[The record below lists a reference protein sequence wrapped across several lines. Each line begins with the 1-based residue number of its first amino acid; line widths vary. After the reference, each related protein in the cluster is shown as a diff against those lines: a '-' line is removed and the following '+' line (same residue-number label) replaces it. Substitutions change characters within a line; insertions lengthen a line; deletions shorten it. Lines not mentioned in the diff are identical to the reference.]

1 MLMLIGIISHT
12 NPARLHVAD
21 EGALSISV
29 CQYVIQLI
37 VDHCGL
43 RVKRVT
49 LSLYFSFVV
58 CRDGQR
64 VAATHLLSLSNSA
77 YLPNGSHEEFEDI
90 KEVIR
95 IRKSKKNR
103 QRHGQKKK
111 YKRTNNDLQNIH
123 IKLKIE

>member
-1 MLMLIGIISHT
+1 MLMFIGIISHT

-37 VDHCGL
+37 VDHCGS

-77 YLPNGSHEEFEDI
+77 YLPNSSQEEFEDI
-90 KEVIR
+90 KEVIS
-95 IRKSKKNR
+95 KSKKNR